1 MLAVSK
7 RVARAT
13 DRRIGRRSFTLV
25 ELLVVL
31 GILALMMTM
40 AVPVFLKRS
49 PTTAARGAVLQLKS
63 TLSLARQWAVTR
75 RHTTYVVFPE
85 DDSSVFTGAPHL
97 AVTAMRGYNIM
108 TKEDG
113 WLGEWQ
119 FLPIGFVFSRNSK
132 HGGNE
137 NLFIGNEVGVFRFPV
152 PFPFTNSPPRDM
164 RCVSFT
170 PNGRLNQ
177 TGGTTLQVV
186 FTAGTIDANT
196 NGTVS
201 AYMPAANA
209 PAFGVR
215 IRPLTGRMTA
225 VEYKP

>member
-31 GILALMMTM
+31 GIFALMMTM
-40 AVPVFLKRS
+40 AAPVFLKRS
-49 PTTAARGAVLQLKS
+49 PTTAAQGAVLQLKS

-85 DDSSVFTGAPHL
+85 DSSVFTGAPHL

-132 HGGNE
+132 HGGTT
-137 NLFIGNEVGVFRFPV
+137 NLFHAVKTDRVFSL
-152 PFPFTNSPPRDM
+152 PFPYTNSPPRDM
-164 RCVSFT
+164 RCVSFK

-177 TGGTTLQVV
+177 TGGTTLEVV

-215 IRPLTGRMTA
+215 IHPLTGRLTA